1 MKPFKLDKVDE
12 ILNMKPFE
20 KETNLPNNPLEEIK
34 DKTVE
39 EKMEDDFELARNA
52 MRDMI
57 VKNNTSID
65 EIRNISSSSESSRNY
80 RVLGELV
87 KAQSEVAKDLIDL
100 HLQKKDLEK
109 EEKTENYNQTNNIVF
124 AGSTNELMKMI
135 SKESEKVIDESKD

>member
-57 VKNNTSID
+57 DKNNTSID
-65 EIRNISSSSESSRNY
+65 EIRSISSSSESSRNY

-135 SKESEKVIDESKD
+135 SKESEKVIDEPKD

>member
-20 KETNLPNNPLEEIK
+20 KETNLPDNPLEEIK
-34 DKTVE
+34 EKTVE

-65 EIRNISSSSESSRNY
+65 EIRSISSSSESSRNY

>member
-20 KETNLPNNPLEEIK
+20 KETNLPDNPLEEIK
-34 DKTVE
+34 EKTVE
-39 EKMEDDFELARNA
+39 EKRDDDFDLARNA

-65 EIRNISSSSESSRNY
+65 EIRSISSSSESSRNY

>member
-65 EIRNISSSSESSRNY
+65 EIRSISSSSESSRNY

-135 SKESEKVIDESKD
+135 SKESEKVIDEPKD

>member
-57 VKNNTSID
+57 VKNNTSIE
-65 EIRNISSSSESSRNY
+65 EIRSISSSSESSRNY

-135 SKESEKVIDESKD
+135 SKESEKVIDEPKD

>member
-34 DKTVE
+34 EKTVE

-65 EIRNISSSSESSRNY
+65 EIRSISSSSESSRNY

-135 SKESEKVIDESKD
+135 SKESEKVIDEPKD

>member
-1 MKPFKLDKVDE
+1 MFSKSEGNFFDV
-12 ILNMKPFE
+12 FE
-20 KETNLPNNPLEEIK
+20 KLNSKISINFNTIYITN
-34 DKTVE
+34 
-39 EKMEDDFELARNA
+39 EDYLTNFKA
-52 MRDMI
+52 DMI

-65 EIRNISSSSESSRNY
+65 EIRSISSSSESSRNY

-100 HLQKKDLEK
+100 HLQKKELEK

-135 SKESEKVIDESKD
+135 SKESEKVIDEPKD